1 MQLPNIYK
9 AAGPAQPPAHAKAG
23 GPAAKFLAPAA
34 TQPTLNVLKG
44 KGFDA
49 EPSHAHSLQNQYSS
63 SNAVKQ
69 PQEQDE
75 QEPPVYD
82 PLDLRGRGGPDYGY
96 LSRPLNMKAP
106 SAPAHLA
113 KHPMTYPQ
121 PATQPARAYA
131 QPAW

>member
-1 MQLPNIYK
+1 
-9 AAGPAQPPAHAKAG
+9 
-23 GPAAKFLAPAA
+23 LAPAA

-49 EPSHAHSLQNQYSS
+49 EPSHAYGSQTQHSL

-69 PQEQDE
+69 PQEQEE

-106 SAPAHLA
+106 SVAGN
-113 KHPMTYPQ
+113 PMTYPQ
-121 PATQPARAYA
+121 PAAQPARAYA